1 LCKHEE
7 EGARERR
14 LRTSIQEAWV
24 KRVRRVNKVPEKD
37 EVRVCVGVRGGVCG
51 VWGERE
57 CEREREREREIEEKT
72 ECECVLE

>member
-1 LCKHEE
+1 M
-7 EGARERR
+7 
-14 LRTSIQEAWV
+14 
-24 KRVRRVNKVPEKD
+24 VPEID
-37 EVRVCVGVRGGVCG
+37 VVRVCVGVRGGVCG